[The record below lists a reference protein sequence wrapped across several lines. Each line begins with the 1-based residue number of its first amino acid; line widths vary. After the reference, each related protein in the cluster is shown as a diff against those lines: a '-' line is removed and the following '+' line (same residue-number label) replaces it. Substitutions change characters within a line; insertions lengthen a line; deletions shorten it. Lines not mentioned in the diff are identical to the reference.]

1 MTPYERGFLLLCSHL
16 GQPSRAPLSP
26 AQLRRL
32 SVRVRQHSPIHDPR
46 EMTPADLRAL
56 GYSQHDADHILS
68 LLEDT
73 PLLERYLSKV
83 RQHSPIHDPR
93 EMTPADLRALGYS
106 QHDADHILSLLEDT
120 PLLERYLS
128 NADDMGYGVLT
139 RVSPG
144 YPGLLRM
151 RLGTD
156 APPCLWYSGD
166 PDILAQ
172 PGIGVVGSRDLR
184 PRNAAFARSAGV
196 QIHRQGFTLISG
208 GARGADRTA
217 QDACLDTGGKVV
229 CVLPDRLA
237 DHPQNP
243 NILYLCEDS
252 FDFPFQ
258 TPRALSRNRV
268 IHALGQCTLVAQCTL
283 GQGGTWDGSTQ
294 NLRHSWSL
302 PFQTPRALSRN
313 RVIHA
318 LGQCT
323 LVAQCT
329 LGQGGTW
336 DGSTQNLR
344 HSWSPLCCFDDGS
357 DAAKA
362 IHALGQCTLVA
373 QCTLGQGG
381 TWDGST
387 QNLRH
392 SWSPLCCFDDGSDA
406 AKALQDRGARLIRT
420 EDLSDLKDLS
430 TPEPSFF

>member
-32 SVRVRQHSPIHDPR
+32 SVR
-46 EMTPADLRAL
+46 
-56 GYSQHDADHILS
+56 
-68 LLEDT
+68 
-73 PLLERYLSKV
+73 V

-172 PGIGVVGSRDLR
+172 PGIGLVGSRDLL

-243 NILYLCEDS
+243 DILYLCEDS
-252 FDFPFQ
+252 FD
-258 TPRALSRNRV
+258 
-268 IHALGQCTLVAQCTL
+268 
-283 GQGGTWDGSTQ
+283 
-294 NLRHSWSL
+294 L

-313 RVIHA
+313 RV
-318 LGQCT
+318 
-323 LVAQCT
+323 
-329 LGQGGTW
+329 
-336 DGSTQNLR
+336 
-344 HSWSPLCCFDDGS
+344 
-357 DAAKA
+357 